1 MNDQQVKRPLTC
13 DMHVTTSDQFSCD
26 ICLKKLAYREPYG
39 IPNYNRHVVWCT
51 DCMNREFVHL
61 SKGGRKLVLGRS
73 EKQLLQHLQKGAV
86 ILLDNDNYLL
96 QQSSE
101 LSMNLLNPLIVNPL
115 IVCGY
120 LVKDLPSKT
129 VTITEKG
136 VQALL
141 DNACTKPL
149 TCCLYSN

>member
-51 DCMNREFVHL
+51 DCMNKEFINR
-61 SKGGRKLVLGRS
+61 SEGGRKLVLGRS
-73 EKQLLQHLQKGAV
+73 EKRLLSLLQKGAT
-86 ILLDNDNYLL
+86 ITLDGDSYVLCERN
-96 QQSSE
+96 E
-101 LSMNLLNPLIVNPL
+101 LSLNILNPLIVNPL

-141 DNACTKPL
+141 DNAGVIG
-149 TCCLYSN
+149 

>member
-51 DCMNREFVHL
+51 DCMNKEFINR
-61 SKGGRKLVLGRS
+61 SEGGRKLVLGRS
-73 EKQLLQHLQKGAV
+73 EKRLLSLLQKGAT
-86 ILLDNDNYLL
+86 ITLDGDSYVLCERN
-96 QQSSE
+96 E
-101 LSMNLLNPLIVNPL
+101 LSLNILNPLIVNPL

-120 LVKDLPSKT
+120 LVKDLPGKAL
-129 VTITEKG
+129 TITEKG

-141 DNACTKPL
+141 DNA
-149 TCCLYSN
+149 